1 MQKVMRLYSIRSRL
15 VLGALLISLLVVF
28 VAALA
33 VEEQLNSAEAAA
45 KLEAEH
51 LATALAYSSIARIAG
66 GDRKSLQKYVEGLHL
81 LYHRDTTIVDRSKT
95 RIADSD
101 AGDVGNVYQHD
112 QGNEVGRTLKD
123 GKPRHFTEVSPLFPS
138 GTKQIVVPI
147 REENAAGN
155 GSILGGIILEYSP
168 IYDELLGVAKA
179 RIRLILAAA
188 AFCVV
193 LALLVGLI
201 VAGRIATPLTALTR
215 AAADLASGKFDTKV
229 AVDRRDEIGALAR
242 AFDEMAVGLKQS
254 QDRLLDHGRELESK
268 VAARTAEL
276 SERNREITLF
286 GKINDFLQAS
296 DTEAEA
302 YSVVSR
308 TATQL
313 FPEDSGALFVISPSR
328 NMVEAS
334 ATWGAAPPANIV
346 FSPNDCW
353 ALRRGQGHLVVRDE
367 MRCRHVAGDG
377 RMYACLPLVA
387 QGETL
392 GILHLVNGPP
402 AADKAGEDRMQEK
415 FRLAK
420 GFAENIGLAIAN
432 LKLRDAMRRMS
443 IRDPLTGLFNR
454 RYAEETL
461 TQEIFRAKR
470 QSTRIAVMMLDI
482 DHFKQFNDSFGHDGG
497 DAVLRELGAYLT
509 DQIRG
514 SDVISR
520 FGGEEFLLLL
530 SPTTLEGAR
539 KRAEQIREGVKLL
552 AVRHARKSL
561 GTITISVGMAVF
573 PDHAA
578 EPEALVKAADIALYQ
593 AKQAGRD
600 RVVVFGGKIDQPAA

>member
-1 MQKVMRLYSIRSRL
+1 
-15 VLGALLISLLVVF
+15 
-28 VAALA
+28 
-33 VEEQLNSAEAAA
+33 
-45 KLEAEH
+45 
-51 LATALAYSSIARIAG
+51 
-66 GDRKSLQKYVEGLHL
+66 
-81 LYHRDTTIVDRSKT
+81 
-95 RIADSD
+95 
-101 AGDVGNVYQHD
+101 
-112 QGNEVGRTLKD
+112 
-123 GKPRHFTEVSPLFPS
+123 
-138 GTKQIVVPI
+138 
-147 REENAAGN
+147 
-155 GSILGGIILEYSP
+155 
-168 IYDELLGVAKA
+168 
-179 RIRLILAAA
+179 
-188 AFCVV
+188 
-193 LALLVGLI
+193 
-201 VAGRIATPLTALTR
+201 
-215 AAADLASGKFDTKV
+215 
-229 AVDRRDEIGALAR
+229 
-242 AFDEMAVGLKQS
+242 
-254 QDRLLDHGRELESK
+254 
-268 VAARTAEL
+268 
-276 SERNREITLF
+276 
-286 GKINDFLQAS
+286 
-296 DTEAEA
+296 
-302 YSVVSR
+302 
-308 TATQL
+308 
-313 FPEDSGALFVISPSR
+313 
-328 NMVEAS
+328 
-334 ATWGAAPPANIV
+334 
-346 FSPNDCW
+346 
-353 ALRRGQGHLVVRDE
+353 
-367 MRCRHVAGDG
+367 
-377 RMYACLPLVA
+377 MYACLPLVA